1 MKEKQVE
8 TKKKSLS
15 AIAKEVEDEYYNA
28 SDIDGARGDKP
39 IVSDRTLIRN
49 FKAVLATLNVEKD
62 RFKDSEGNYLIN
74 KGTEPL
80 MKAFLKE
87 TRIKGSYF
95 FYAKQNRAKEASH
108 EEIIA
113 TYIRVKEAI
122 IDQVDEKRLQVML
135 KVLDKAIGYSYA
147 VEQKTI
153 QEAYADIIS
162 NLESLEYP
170 NKVKA
175 LRKLRK
181 QLVPLFEETKS
192 SIVKQIEAKEKE
204 EAPGI

>member
-1 MKEKQVE
+1 M
-8 TKKKSLS
+8 
-15 AIAKEVEDEYYNA
+15 
-28 SDIDGARGDKP
+28 
-39 IVSDRTLIRN
+39 SDRTLIRN